1 MLPEGIYICVCMY
14 NMYIYIY
21 IYKHILPE
29 KSSHFIDVMRLRQ
42 AALVQDV
49 VAQCDDIGLL
59 A

>member
-1 MLPEGIYICVCMY
+1 MYIYMCVY
-14 NMYIYIY
+14 NMYIYINTY
-21 IYKHILPE
+21 CLK

-42 AALVQDV
+42 AALVEDV

>member
-14 NMYIYIY
+14 NMYIY

-42 AALVQDV
+42 AALVEDV

>member
-1 MLPEGIYICVCMY
+1 MLNYQRVYIYVYMY
-14 NMYIYIY
+14 NMY

-42 AALVQDV
+42 AALVEDV